1 MFPQPPEMQE
11 SHPDR
16 WHSLCFLTSRLT
28 GNGLSW
34 FLLWGQRG
42 LHFQPIF
49 FAQWTQNG
57 QPWPPVGLTNAFR
70 CRWKRWR
77 SFAETRMYWW
87 VSGKNCCLT
96 KPRCF
101 LGLKTHSDFQTFI
114 LSLSVALFL
123 PSEYHHQLSPLL
135 LLPLLSSLLSCIYYS
150 VFMGWIHLPG
160 LLWESRLGSM
170 MTEVYFLTVL
180 EARTLGSRYQQSWS
194 LLRSLSWACRWPSL
208 PCVFAASALSGCQ
221 CPHLLFFQCC
231 QPYWIRARPSPVVR
245 TVTHKFERTQF
256 SL

>member
-1 MFPQPPEMQE
+1 MQE

-16 WHSLCFLTSRLT
+16 WHSLCFLTWRLT

-57 QPWPPVGLTNAFR
+57 QPWPPVGLTNAFH

-114 LSLSVALFL
+114 LPLSVALFL

-135 LLPLLSSLLSCIYYS
+135 LLPCFHHYWVASIIQCLWVVFICRGCYGKVDWVVWRQKFIFPQFWRLDLWDQGTSRAGLFWGLSPWLVGDHLCP
-150 VFMGWIHLPG
+150 VFSQHLPSLGVGVLISSSSVVSHIG
-160 LLWESRLGSM
+160 LGPALVLGHA
-170 MTEVYFLTVL
+170 EV
-180 EARTLGSRYQQSWS
+180 
-194 LLRSLSWACRWPSL
+194 
-208 PCVFAASALSGCQ
+208 
-221 CPHLLFFQCC
+221 
-231 QPYWIRARPSPVVR
+231 PVVR
-245 TVTHKFERTQF
+245 TVTHKFERTRF